1 LDADRDT
8 FLKLDSHIPEGRLA
22 EYSTKLDHM
31 LRRILL
37 SKGSNL
43 VYSQFKTVEGLGVL
57 GVALKANGFTEI
69 RIDGGDAAPY
79 FSEET
84 EASLRKG
91 PSSGEKRFISFTG
104 EGSRD
109 RRNLILNVFNGNF
122 DKLPATMRTVL
133 EESGFTVRKNMY
145 GELCWVIG
153 ITGAGAEGISLKC
166 CRSVHIMEPY
176 WNNVRLDQVKGRAIR
191 ICSHQDLPFKDR
203 DVEIYTYYTVFST
216 DQKNHNKIDM
226 TIRTTDEN
234 ETSDEKVFNVGI
246 KKDKV
251 NQGLL
256 QIMKEAAV
264 DCGLNSADNEDVS
277 CFMVEGRPDQYLFDP
292 DLEVDKILTNIEL
305 KRVETVKEAV
315 AAPEASILKEVGAKA
330 RPKADIIQV
339 KVIKFRGVE
348 YYIIDKP
355 GSGGMMKYLYT
366 MSDTDFKFPLGE
378 IAINPADG
386 TLKGS
391 KPTFYGATAT
401 ATK

>member
-1 LDADRDT
+1 
-8 FLKLDSHIPEGRLA
+8 
-22 EYSTKLDHM
+22 
-31 LRRILL
+31 
-37 SKGSNL
+37 
-43 VYSQFKTVEGLGVL
+43 
-57 GVALKANGFTEI
+57 
-69 RIDGGDAAPY
+69 
-79 FSEET
+79 
-84 EASLRKG
+84 
-91 PSSGEKRFISFTG
+91 
-104 EGSRD
+104 
-109 RRNLILNVFNGNF
+109 
-122 DKLPATMRTVL
+122 MRTVL
-133 EESGFTVRKNMY
+133 EESGYKTRKNMY

-234 ETSDEKVFNVGI
+234 ETSDEKVYNVSI

-256 QIMKEAAV
+256 QLMKEAAV

-305 KRVETVKEAV
+305 KRVERVKEDV
-315 AAPEASILKEVGAKA
+315 KAPEASIMKEVGAKA

-339 KVIKFRGVE
+339 KVIRFRGID

-355 GSGGMMKYLYT
+355 GSGGMIKSLFGMT
-366 MSDTDFKFPLGE
+366 DTEFKKPLGE
-378 IAINPADG
+378 IPINPADG

-391 KPTFYGATAT
+391 KPTLYMST
-401 ATK
+401 